1 MEVVRVMNEDRE
13 LGLDGARVGI
23 GVWWDWGVVGMGM
36 GWHWDRIGYMDIP
49 PPAYP
54 TNPSTFSS
62 SSPPPSLPLLFLHSP
77 TRFQFDPQTILH
89 HFTTPVSHRNQECGR
104 NLALVIH
111 RTYEGQMKLLVLA
124 CDWSSGL

>member
-1 MEVVRVMNEDRE
+1 MEVVRVMKEEDRE
-13 LGLDGARVGI
+13 LGLDG
-23 GVWWDWGVVGMGM
+23 DVVGMGM

-77 TRFQFDPQTILH
+77 TRFQFDPQTLTSSKTSPLPYPTEIKNAAGIL
-89 HFTTPVSHRNQECGR
+89 
-104 NLALVIH
+104 L
-111 RTYEGQMKLLVLA
+111 
-124 CDWSSGL
+124 